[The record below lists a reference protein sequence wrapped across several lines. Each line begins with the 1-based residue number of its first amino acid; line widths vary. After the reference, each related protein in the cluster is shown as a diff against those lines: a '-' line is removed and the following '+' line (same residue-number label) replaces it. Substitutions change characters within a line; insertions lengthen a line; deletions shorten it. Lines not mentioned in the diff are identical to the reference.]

1 MKDLPQKIA
10 VLMGGPGSERDVS
23 LATGR
28 GVSKALRSVGIDV
41 VDVDV
46 RDENFQLPN
55 DVDLAFLTIHGTF
68 GEDGRVQKILED
80 RGVAYTGDGVDASR
94 IAFDKILSKEKFLE
108 HNVVTPESEMV
119 EAGQRPK
126 MRVPLV
132 VKAARQGSTVGIV
145 IVKKENDLDAAL
157 KEAAKYD
164 RKLLIEKFVSGRELT
179 IGILGDQALPIIEI
193 IPKGGFY
200 DFDTKYPFLNPQAG
214 ASAEHVCPARID
226 SALTKEIQELALAAF
241 RALGLKVYG
250 RVDVILSD
258 PGEPFVLEVNTIP
271 GMTEASLLPEAAA
284 VAGIPYQDLCLR
296 IIELSHLRRST
307 IPARTFGRQ
316 ARARRERGGR

>member
-1 MKDLPQKIA
+1 MEKANLPKKVA
-10 VLMGGPGSERDVS
+10 VLMGGPGSERAVS

-46 RDENFQLPN
+46 RNQDFELPK
-55 DVDLAFLTIHGTF
+55 DVELAFISIHGTF
-68 GEDGRVQKILED
+68 GEDGQIQQILED
-80 RGVAYTGDGVDASR
+80 RGIVYTVDGVEASVV
-94 IAFDKILSKEKFLE
+94 AFDKVLSKEKFLA
-108 HNVVTPESEMV
+108 HNVATPESEV
-119 EAGQRPK
+119 IDANERPK
-126 MRVPLV
+126 MSVPLV

-145 IVKKENDLDAAL
+145 IVKDENELDPAL

-200 DFDTKYPFLNPQAG
+200 DFNTKYPFLNPQAG
-214 ASAEHVCPARID
+214 ASAEHVCPAKID
-226 SALTKEIQELALAAF
+226 PALTKKIQELALRAF

-250 RVDVILSD
+250 RVDVLLSEA
-258 PGEPFVLEVNTIP
+258 GEPSVLEVNTIP
-271 GMTEASLLPEAAA
+271 GMTETSLLPEAAG
-284 VAGIPYQDLCLR
+284 VAGITYPELCLR
-296 IIELSHLRRST
+296 IIELS
-307 IPARTFGRQ
+307 
-316 ARARRERGGR
+316 RAERKRGKR